1 MTIEE
6 AIGQTLTHLRSG
18 KLTSEADVSTFI
30 ISPILGALGWNVQS
44 PEELRPQYKVTF
56 QDGGFGRV
64 DYALFVEK
72 IAGRRSPYVFIE
84 VKTLGKVT
92 IDGVEQVFQYANNRG
107 VPFLILTD
115 GNIWEFYLSMGPDEP
130 AERRFLRI
138 ELDREDKSSDHARLL
153 DRFLR
158 KGRVVMPQT
167 MIEAH
172 ELLEDDKQR
181 KEAEAAIPD
190 VWRSLLE
197 APDESLCAVIKNAVE
212 GKLGFPPDVDDI
224 TKFLTEHVLPNSP
237 RAALVTQDR
246 SQELPTAQGSRPHKK
261 AATKPRSASKIVG
274 FVLDGRSIETGSA
287 VRTMVEM
294 IKEFQSL
301 DSSFIDRFE
310 AKTARP
316 SGPKSLV
323 ATTKAGLYKKPRLRK
338 YSAEIRDGW
347 WIGTNQSPDSVRK
360 HIATACEVMGI
371 DLGGRLT
378 LIER

>member
-6 AIGQTLTHLRSG
+6 ALKLALANLRSG
-18 KLTSEADVSTFI
+18 ELTKEQQIKQKVID
-30 ISPILGALGWNVQS
+30 PILEALDWDRKN
-44 PEELRPQYKVTF
+44 PEWVPEYTVELPKNRL
-56 QDGGFGRV
+56 GSV
-64 DYALFVEK
+64 DYALFGEE
-72 IAGRRSPYVFIE
+72 IAGKRSPYVFIE
-84 VKTLGKVT
+84 AKTVGKVT
-92 IDGVEQVFQYANNRG
+92 IKGVEQVFEYANNKG
-107 VPFLILTD
+107 IPFLILTD

-138 ELDREDKSSDHARLL
+138 ELDREDRSSDHARLL

-158 KGRVVMPQT
+158 KGRVVLPQT
-167 MIEAH
+167 MTEAH
-172 ELLEDDKQR
+172 QLLKDEIQKR
-181 KEAEAAIPD
+181 AAEAAIPD

-197 APDESLCAVIKNAVE
+197 APDESLCAIIKDAVE
-212 GKLGFPPDVDDI
+212 GKCGFPPDMDDI

-246 SQELPTAQGSRPHKK
+246 NQELPTAQGSRPRRK
-261 AATKPRSASKIVG
+261 AATKPRSGSKIIG
-274 FVLDGRSIETGSA
+274 FVLDRRPTETGSA
-287 VRTMVEM
+287 VRTMVEL

-301 DSSFIDRFE
+301 DSSFIERFE

-323 ATTKAGLYKKPRLRK
+323 ATTKAGLHKKPRLRK
-338 YSAEIRDGW
+338 YSAELRDGW